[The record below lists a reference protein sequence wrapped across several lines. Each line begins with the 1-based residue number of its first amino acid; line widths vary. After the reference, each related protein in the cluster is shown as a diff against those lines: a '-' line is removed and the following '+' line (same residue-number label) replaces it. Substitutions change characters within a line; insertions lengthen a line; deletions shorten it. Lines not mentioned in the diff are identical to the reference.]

1 MKKFLCVLATAV
13 LSFIVSSES
22 YATPTTQVWTAA
34 SSDVQPYG
42 VLHIGIDNYF
52 TMARKNDR
60 GSLPTD
66 VGLTIGV
73 LPYEKLQLEVGIDY
87 LEPTTD
93 PFLFNAKLGTPEGA
107 LFEGSPAI
115 NVGIFNVGTDSRDS
129 SKDGDGR
136 TDLNIADVI
145 VGKTLP
151 FGLGRLHAG
160 VYYGNKKVLVD
171 KEGNKKNS
179 GYMVG
184 WDKGFM
190 PRKDGESEYNRL
202 VVAADWASGKNA
214 IGGGGAAISY
224 FFTKDISLLTGP
236 VWFNEPELAGPSAN
250 AKWVWSTQLDIN
262 Y

>member
-1 MKKFLCVLATAV
+1 MKKLLSILVAAV
-13 LSFIVSSES
+13 LLFIGSSES
-22 YATPTTQVWTAA
+22 YATPSTTYWTPAV
-34 SSDVQPYG
+34 SDIQPYG

-73 LPYEKLQLEVGIDY
+73 LPYEKLQLEVGVDY

-115 NVGIFNVGTDSRDS
+115 NIGIFNAGTDSKTD
-129 SKDGDGR
+129 DGDGR
-136 TDLNIADVI
+136 TDLNIVDLI

-160 VYYGNKKVLVD
+160 VYYGNSKSLLDKNGD
-171 KEGNKKNS
+171 KENT
-179 GYMVG
+179 GYMIG

-190 PRKDGESEYNRL
+190 PKKEGEAEYNKL

-214 IGGGGAAISY
+214 FGGGGAGVYY

-236 VWFNEPELAGPSAN
+236 VWFNEPALAGPSAN
-250 AKWVWSTQLDIN
+250 AKWVWTTQLDIN